1 MRKHTIELNAEQ
13 RDELEAMLK
22 AGRATAR
29 SLQHAHILLKS
40 DNGLLGSNWTNAQL
54 QEAYGVSV
62 TMIRQVRKR
71 FGEQGLQAALHRR
84 PQPAR
89 PEKRKINGE
98 LEAHL
103 IATCCSPAPEG
114 YSQWS
119 VRLLADRFVVLEEDS
134 GQRLPISRETI
145 RRTLKKTN

>member
-103 IATCCSPAPEG
+103 IATCC
-114 YSQWS
+114 
-119 VRLLADRFVVLEEDS
+119 
-134 GQRLPISRETI
+134 
-145 RRTLKKTN
+145 

>member
-1 MRKHTIELNAEQ
+1 MRKHTIELSAEQ
-13 RDELEAMLK
+13 REELEAMIK

-40 DNGLLGSNWTNAQL
+40 DNGPLGSNWTNAQL
-54 QEAYGVSV
+54 QEAYGVGA
-62 TMIRQVRKR
+62 TMIRRVRQR
-71 FGEQGLQAALHRR
+71 FREQGLHAALHRR
-84 PQPAR
+84 PQPER

-103 IATCCSPAPEG
+103 IATCCSPAPQG
-114 YSQWS
+114 YSRWS
-119 VRLLADRFVVLEEDS
+119 VRLLADRFVVLEEES

>member
-1 MRKHTIELNAEQ
+1 MRKHTIELSAEQ
-13 RDELEAMLK
+13 RDDLEAMLK

-29 SLQHAHILLKS
+29 SLHHAHILLKS
-40 DNGLLGSNWTNAQL
+40 DNGPLGENWTNAHL
-54 QEAYGVSV
+54 HEAYGVSV

-71 FGEQGLQAALHRR
+71 FREQGVQAALQRR

-89 PEKRKINGE
+89 PEKRKINGQ

-145 RRTLKKTN
+145 RRTLKKTH